1 MGKFK
6 MTRIE
11 KPAIR
16 ESKIMHQTPP
26 QEPKLS
32 PMSPGA
38 SKRADQVKQEE
49 YPDSPDPRQQVF

>member
-16 ESKIMHQTPP
+16 ERPIMHQSPSSG
-26 QEPKLS
+26 PKLS
-32 PMSPGA
+32 PTSPGA
-38 SKRADQVKQEE
+38 SKQADQLAQD
-49 YPDSPDPRQQVF
+49 PDGTDPRQQVY

>member
-6 MTRIE
+6 MTRVE

-26 QEPKLS
+26 PAPKLS
-32 PMSPGA
+32 PTSQAAPKRSDEVKLEPGGINP
-38 SKRADQVKQEE
+38 K
-49 YPDSPDPRQQVF
+49 QQVF

>member
-16 ESKIMHQTPP
+16 ECKVVHQAKPT
-26 QEPKLS
+26 EKLS

-38 SKRADQVKQEE
+38 SKRSDEVIQEN
-49 YPDSPDPRQQVF
+49 YPDSPDPRQQIY

>member
-16 ESKIMHQTPP
+16 PRKIMRQTPP
-26 QEPKLS
+26 PEPKLS

-38 SKRADQVKQEE
+38 SKRSDEVKQE
-49 YPDSPDPRQQVF
+49 PGGIDPRQQVY